1 MTPTAAPPAAPPAND
16 LAAHRALLADYA
28 AGFCCGDGE
37 FDANVDL
44 KRGHCLRVMDEARA
58 ILSDLDPAPAPAE
71 ADLILLAALYH
82 DVGRF
87 EQLKRWGT
95 FDDSR
100 SADHGALGSRVLGR
114 EPFLDALDPAGR
126 RLVRAAVAVH
136 NRRCPPPA
144 MEPRAARATL
154 VVRDADRLDIF
165 PVMLGH
171 LAPGAPRDPVV
182 VLGVRDDP
190 ERYTASMLDD
200 VMAGRLADYRGMA
213 WTNDFKLIL
222 LSWVRDMRFPSARRA
237 LVERGLVADVLALLP
252 DIPEFRALARRMD
265 DVLAD
270 VRSDGAPGSRPGSR
284 DAGL

>member
-1 MTPTAAPPAAPPAND
+1 MTPPAAPPAAPPAND
-16 LAAHRALLADYA
+16 LAAHRALLRGYAD
-28 AGFCCGDGE
+28 GFLCGRDE
-37 FDANVDL
+37 RDANVDL
-44 KRGHCLRVMDEARA
+44 KREHCLRVMDEAAA
-58 ILSDLDPAPAPAE
+58 IVADIGPDPAE

-87 EQLKRWGT
+87 EQIRRWGT

-100 SADHGALGSRVLGR
+100 STDHGALGSRVLGR
-114 EPFLDALDPAGR
+114 EPFLDALDPASR
-126 RLVRAAVAVH
+126 RLVRAAVSAH
-136 NRRCPPPA
+136 NRRFFPRGL
-144 MEPRAARATL
+144 EPRAALATR

-190 ERYTASMLDD
+190 ERYSESVLAD
-200 VMAGRLADYRGMA
+200 VMAGRLADYRRMA

-222 LSWVRDMRFPSARRA
+222 LSWVHDMHFPAARRA
-237 LVERGLVADVLALLP
+237 LVERGLVAAVLAMLP
-252 DIPEFRALARRMD
+252 DNPEFRALGRLMD

-270 VRSDGAPGSRPGSR
+270 ARPDVRPGSHT
-284 DAGL
+284 DTGL